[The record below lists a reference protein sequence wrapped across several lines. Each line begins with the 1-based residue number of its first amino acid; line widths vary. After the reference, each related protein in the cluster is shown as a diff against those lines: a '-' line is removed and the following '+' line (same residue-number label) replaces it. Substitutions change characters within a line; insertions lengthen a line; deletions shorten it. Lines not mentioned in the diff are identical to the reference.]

1 MSHKVKFSADEVQR
15 LKTAFVAYSQNSDKI
30 PAAMIDQLIC
40 GTFQNLTFEQLQE
53 IKKGHSCDN
62 GFDRSQFFGFVSS
75 NEHIARFCIA
85 HYPPA
90 APEEKAP
97 EIDALALKAEKGF

>member
-1 MSHKVKFSADEVQR
+1 MKFTPDETQR
-15 LKTAFVAYSQNSDKI
+15 LKTAFVAYSQGTDRI
-30 PAAMIDQLIC
+30 QPAMIDQLIC

-53 IKKGHSCDN
+53 IKKGRNCDA
-62 GFDRSQFFGFVSS
+62 GFDRGQFFGFVSS